1 MSPIEDVK
9 LIPTR
14 ENVVAIKYIDN
25 LKIRGAKTIKEEELH
40 REKCRAN
47 YTSTM

>member
-14 ENVVAIKYIDN
+14 ENIVPIKYIDN
-25 LKIRGAKTIKEEELH
+25 LEIQGAKTIKEEELH
-40 REKCRAN
+40 REK
-47 YTSTM
+47 